1 MAIIKRVRCMP
12 GAGKFFRGGHGFDE
26 AGRVVELSPA
36 LYELLR
42 TEKRLAL
49 DDVAD
54 EKATPP
60 QAVLDIVDNCPAYDH
75 AWNASRHARLEVER
89 LKRENA
95 AIQAELEL
103 SALAEENKKLKAA
116 KAAKGAKQ

>member
-1 MAIIKRVRCMP
+1 MP

-49 DDVAD
+49 DDVGAE
-54 EKATPP
+54 EKPV
-60 QAVLDIVDNCPAYDH
+60 AVLDIVDNCPAYDH

-103 SALAEENKKLKAA
+103 AALAEENKKLKAA
-116 KAAKGAKQ
+116 KASKAKP